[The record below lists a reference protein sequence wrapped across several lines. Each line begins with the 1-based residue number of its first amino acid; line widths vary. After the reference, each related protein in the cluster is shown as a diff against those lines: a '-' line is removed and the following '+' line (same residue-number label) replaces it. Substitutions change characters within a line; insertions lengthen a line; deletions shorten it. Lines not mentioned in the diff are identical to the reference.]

1 MKNKNVVKKITA
13 ILATACMMVGMLATT
28 AMAKPAT
35 EQTTGSLTI
44 QTDSQQQS
52 SLAGY
57 KFDLYKIASISVDS
71 STGNMT
77 YAVEAEYRS
86 ILTADA
92 LADQTA
98 VEKKLTDLSNA
109 VTGKTPIATQQ
120 IDESST
126 DTTVTISNLALGY
139 YLVKVTAPE
148 GAAATSDFLVSVP
161 STLPDGSDLNYNP
174 TVTLKTSKV
183 HVTKKGA
190 ILNGENETTNK
201 SGNVGDVIQYTI
213 EFPVPDTK
221 GFDEFTYTINDT
233 MSKGLSYVD
242 GSLKVSIDK
251 NKNGKFEVINSSNY
265 TLTGP
270 SSDATSGGTTLKV
283 DFNKNLFVDGNKTGN
298 KADYPAGASLKVV
311 YRAKITEDAIITST
325 VDKSAKLIYSNNPGN
340 VSSTGTID
348 TPEVEHYT
356 YHIQLTKTFDP
367 TPGDFSKVRF
377 TIDNVKLKAKT
388 NGAKGEYV
396 VDPNGTKN
404 LELSLNDDGKL
415 KIYGLA
421 EGTYYLTETKTADGY
436 NLLSN
441 KVKVVI
447 KATYNATTGK
457 LEGTASGSNTI
468 DTTTHFV
475 DTNVV
480 NKKGFT
486 LPSTGGQGMVA
497 LVAAG
502 ICLMTLMAALMA
514 LYMKKHRNA

>member
-1 MKNKNVVKKITA
+1 MKNKSVVKKITA

-28 AMAKPAT
+28 AMAKPA
-35 EQTTGSLTI
+35 ENKQGSLTI
-44 QTDSQQQS
+44 QTSSQQS

-57 KFDLYKIASISVDS
+57 QFDLYKIANISVND

-77 YAVEAEYRS
+77 YTWETGYEN
-86 ILTADA
+86 ILTADE
-92 LADQTA
+92 LADQAA
-98 VEKKLTDLSNA
+98 VQAKVAEISNKA
-109 VTGKTPIATQQ
+109 TGKPTATKQIAK
-120 IDESST
+120 DST
-126 DTTVTISNLALGY
+126 DITVTINNLNLGY

-161 STLPDGSDLNYNP
+161 STETDGSDLDYNP
-174 TVTLKTSKV
+174 TVTLKTSTVDATKTGKV
-183 HVTKKGA
+183 LV
-190 ILNGENETTNK
+190 NGKETDNR
-201 SGNVGDVIQYTI
+201 SGNVGDEIQYTI
-213 EFPVPDTK
+213 SFHVPDTT
-221 GFDEFTYTINDT
+221 GFDKFTYEINDT
-233 MSKGLSYVD
+233 MSKGLSYVN
-242 GSLKVSIDK
+242 GSLKVYIDK
-251 NKNGKFEVINSSNY
+251 NNDNNFAEINDSNY

-270 SSDATSGGTTLKV
+270 TLDAVSGGTKLEVK
-283 DFNKNLFVDGNKTGN
+283 FNTNLFVDGKKTGN
-298 KADYPAGASLKVV
+298 KAEYPAGAPLKVV
-311 YRAKITEDAIITST
+311 YRATITEDAIVAGK
-325 VDKSAKLIYSNNPGN
+325 VDNKAELVYSNNPGET
-340 VSSTGTID
+340 SSTGTIY

-396 VDPNGTKN
+396 VDPKGTVTNLSLDPNNGT
-404 LELSLNDDGKL
+404 L

-421 EGTYYLTETKTADGY
+421 EGEYYLTETATADGY

-447 KATYNATTGK
+447 KANYDSN
-457 LEGTASGSNTI
+457 GTLIDSDSNTVNVK
-468 DTTTHFV
+468 THFV
-475 DTNVV
+475 DTSVV

>member
-28 AMAKPAT
+28 AMAKPAA

-44 QTDSQQQS
+44 KTSTDQS
-52 SLAGY
+52 NLKDY
-57 KFDLYKIASISVDS
+57 EFDLYKVADITVDANGS
-71 STGNMT
+71 MT
-77 YAVEAEYRS
+77 YKATTEYES
-86 ILTADA
+86 ILRTID
-92 LADQTA
+92 LEDQTE
-98 VEKKLTDLSNA
+98 VEKNLTALSTVNNNN
-109 VTGKTPIATQQ
+109 VIRHVKGN
-120 IDESST
+120 ESQT
-126 DTTVTISNLALGY
+126 EITISGLVLGY

-148 GAAATSDFLVSVP
+148 GAAATKDFLVSVP
-161 STLPDGSDLNYNP
+161 STKTDGSNLDYNP
-174 TVTLKTSKV
+174 TVTLKTSTVDATKTGKV
-183 HVTKKGA
+183 LV
-190 ILNGENETTNK
+190 NGKETDNR
-201 SGNVGDVIQYTI
+201 SGNVGDEIQYTI
-213 EFPVPDTK
+213 SFHVPDTT

-242 GSLKVSIDK
+242 GSLKVYIDK
-251 NKNGKFEVINSSNY
+251 NKNGNFEEINSSNY
-265 TLTGP
+265 TLDGP
-270 SSDATSGGTTLKV
+270 TSDATSGGTTLKV
-283 DFNKNLFVDGNKTGN
+283 DFKKNLFVNGSKTGN
-298 KADYPAGASLKVV
+298 KAEYPAGAPLKVV
-311 YRAKITEDAIITST
+311 YRATITKDAIVTGT
-325 VDKSAKLIYSNNPGN
+325 VDNKAELVYSNNPGET
-340 VSSTGTID
+340 SSTGTIK

-367 TPGDFSKVRF
+367 TPGDFSKVKF

-388 NGAKGEYV
+388 SGVAGEYV
-396 VDPNGTKN
+396 VDPNGTAN
-404 LELSLNDDGKL
+404 LELSLNDQGIL

>member
-28 AMAKPAT
+28 AMAKPA
-35 EQTTGSLTI
+35 ENKQGSLTI

-57 KFDLYKIASISVDS
+57 QFDLYKIASISVDS
-71 STGNMT
+71 NTGYMT
-77 YAVEAEYRS
+77 YAMETEYAG
-86 ILTADA
+86 ILDADT

-98 VEKKLTDLSNA
+98 VEKKLTELSTA
-109 VTGKTPIATQQ
+109 ATRKIPTAIEQ

-126 DTTVTISNLALGY
+126 ATTVTISNLDLGY

-161 STLPDGSDLNYNP
+161 STLPNGSNLNYNP

-221 GFDEFTYTINDT
+221 GFDEFTYTINDM

-242 GSLKVSIDK
+242 GSLKVYIDK
-251 NKNGKFEVINSSNY
+251 NNNNNFAEINSSNY

-270 SSDATSGGTTLKV
+270 TSDATSGGTTLKA

-298 KADYPAGASLKVV
+298 KADYPAGAPLKVV
-311 YRAKITEDAIITST
+311 YRATITEDAIITST
-325 VDKSAKLIYSNNPGN
+325 VDNRAKLIYSNNPGE

-377 TIDNVKLKAKT
+377 TIDNVKLSEKT
-388 NGAKGEYV
+388 TGTPGEYV
-396 VDPNGTKN
+396 VNPNGTVT
-404 LELSLNDDGKL
+404 ELSLNPSNGTL

-421 EGTYYLTETKTADGY
+421 EGEYYLTETATADGY

-468 DTTTHFV
+468 DTNTHFV

>member
-77 YAVEAEYRS
+77 YVMEAEYRS

-201 SGNVGDVIQYTI
+201 SGNVGDVIQYSLYQIQKDLMSLHTQSTI
-213 EFPVPDTK
+213 
-221 GFDEFTYTINDT
+221 
-233 MSKGLSYVD
+233 
-242 GSLKVSIDK
+242 
-251 NKNGKFEVINSSNY
+251 
-265 TLTGP
+265 
-270 SSDATSGGTTLKV
+270 
-283 DFNKNLFVDGNKTGN
+283 
-298 KADYPAGASLKVV
+298 
-311 YRAKITEDAIITST
+311 R
-325 VDKSAKLIYSNNPGN
+325 
-340 VSSTGTID
+340 
-348 TPEVEHYT
+348 
-356 YHIQLTKTFDP
+356 
-367 TPGDFSKVRF
+367 
-377 TIDNVKLKAKT
+377 
-388 NGAKGEYV
+388 
-396 VDPNGTKN
+396 
-404 LELSLNDDGKL
+404 
-415 KIYGLA
+415 
-421 EGTYYLTETKTADGY
+421 
-436 NLLSN
+436 
-441 KVKVVI
+441 
-447 KATYNATTGK
+447 
-457 LEGTASGSNTI
+457 
-468 DTTTHFV
+468 
-475 DTNVV
+475 
-480 NKKGFT
+480 
-486 LPSTGGQGMVA
+486 
-497 LVAAG
+497 
-502 ICLMTLMAALMA
+502 
-514 LYMKKHRNA
+514 

>member
-28 AMAKPAT
+28 AMAKPA
-35 EQTTGSLTI
+35 ENKQGSLKIET
-44 QTDSQQQS
+44 SSQQS

-57 KFDLYKIASISVDS
+57 QFDLYKIANISVND
-71 STGNMT
+71 STGDMT
-77 YAVEAEYRS
+77 YTWEAGYEN
-86 ILTADA
+86 ILTVDE
-92 LADQTA
+92 LADQAA
-98 VEKKLTDLSNA
+98 VQAKVAEISNKA
-109 VTGKTPIATQQ
+109 TGKPTATKLIAK
-120 IDESST
+120 DST
-126 DTTVTISNLALGY
+126 VKNVTIDGLTLGY

-161 STLPDGSDLNYNP
+161 STKADGSDLNYNP
-174 TVTLKTSKV
+174 TVTLKTSTVDATKTGKV
-183 HVTKKGA
+183 LV
-190 ILNGENETTNK
+190 NGKETDNR
-201 SGNVGDVIQYTI
+201 SANVGDEIQYTI
-213 EFPVPDTK
+213 SFHVPDTT
-221 GFDEFTYTINDT
+221 GFADFTYTINDT
-233 MSKGLSYVD
+233 MSKGLKYVD
-242 GSLKVSIDK
+242 GSLEVLIDK
-251 NKNGKFEVINSSNY
+251 ANNGTFTKIGDGNY
-265 TLTGP
+265 TL
-270 SSDATSGGTTLKV
+270 SGTIPDSTTKKTNLSV
-283 DFNKNLFVDGNKTGN
+283 DFNKNLFVNGSKTGN
-298 KADYPAGASLKVV
+298 NAEYPAGAPLKVV
-311 YRAKITEDAIITST
+311 YRATITEDAIVAGK
-325 VDKSAKLIYSNNPGN
+325 VDNEAELVYSNNPGET
-340 VSSTGTID
+340 SSTGTID

-367 TPGDFSKVRF
+367 TPGDFSKVKF
-377 TIDNVKLKAKT
+377 TIDNVKLSEKAT
-388 NGAKGEYV
+388 GTPGEYV
-396 VDPNGTKN
+396 VNPNGTVT
-404 LELSLNDDGKL
+404 ELSLDPNKGTL

-421 EGTYYLTETKTADGY
+421 EGEYYLTETATADGY

>member
-13 ILATACMMVGMLATT
+13 ILATACMMVGMQATT
-28 AMAKPAT
+28 AMAKPA
-35 EQTTGSLTI
+35 ENKQGSLTI

-57 KFDLYKIASISVDS
+57 KFDLYKIASISVNS

-77 YAVEAEYRS
+77 YAMEAEYDG
-86 ILTADA
+86 ILDADT
-92 LADQTA
+92 LADQTI
-98 VEKKLTDLSNA
+98 VEGKVSELSNA
-109 VTGKTPIATQQ
+109 ATGKTPIATQQ

-126 DTTVTISNLALGY
+126 DTTVTINNLALGY

-183 HVTKKGA
+183 HATKKGA

-242 GSLKVSIDK
+242 GSLKVYIDK
-251 NKNGKFEVINSSNY
+251 NKNGNFEEINSSNY
-265 TLTGP
+265 TLDGP
-270 SSDATSGGTTLKV
+270 TSDATSGSTTLKV
-283 DFNKNLFVDGNKTGN
+283 DFKKNLFVNGSKTGN
-298 KADYPAGASLKVV
+298 KAEYPAGAPLKVV
-311 YRAKITEDAIITST
+311 YRATITKDAIVTGT
-325 VDKSAKLIYSNNPGN
+325 VDNKAELVYSNNPGET
-340 VSSTGTID
+340 SSTGTIK

-367 TPGDFSKVRF
+367 TPGDFSKVKF

-388 NGAKGEYV
+388 SGVAGEYV
-396 VDPNGTKN
+396 VDPNGTAN
-404 LELSLNDDGKL
+404 LELSLNDQGIL

-447 KATYNATTGK
+447 KATYDATTGE
-457 LEGTASGSNTI
+457 LTGSASDSNTI
-468 DTTTHFV
+468 DTKTHFV

>member
-325 VDKSAKLIYSNNPGN
+325 VDNSAKLIYSNNPGN
-340 VSSTGTID
+340 VS
-348 TPEVEHYT
+348 
-356 YHIQLTKTFDP
+356 
-367 TPGDFSKVRF
+367 
-377 TIDNVKLKAKT
+377 
-388 NGAKGEYV
+388 
-396 VDPNGTKN
+396 
-404 LELSLNDDGKL
+404 
-415 KIYGLA
+415 
-421 EGTYYLTETKTADGY
+421 
-436 NLLSN
+436 
-441 KVKVVI
+441 
-447 KATYNATTGK
+447 
-457 LEGTASGSNTI
+457 
-468 DTTTHFV
+468 
-475 DTNVV
+475 
-480 NKKGFT
+480 
-486 LPSTGGQGMVA
+486 
-497 LVAAG
+497 
-502 ICLMTLMAALMA
+502 
-514 LYMKKHRNA
+514 

>member
-1 MKNKNVVKKITA
+1 MKNKSVVKKITA

-28 AMAKPAT
+28 AMAKPA
-35 EQTTGSLTI
+35 ENKQGSLTI
-44 QTDSQQQS
+44 QTSSQQS

-57 KFDLYKIASISVDS
+57 QFDLYKIANISVND

-77 YAVEAEYRS
+77 YTWEAGYEN
-86 ILTADA
+86 ILTADE
-92 LADQTA
+92 LADQAAVQAKVAEISNKATGEPTA
-98 VEKKLTDLSNA
+98 TKQINESLTDTN
-109 VTGKTPIATQQ
+109 
-120 IDESST
+120 
-126 DTTVTISNLALGY
+126 VTISNLALGY

-221 GFDEFTYTINDT
+221 GFDKFTYTINDT

-251 NKNGKFEVINSSNY
+251 KNNGNFEVINSSNY

-270 SSDATSGGTTLKV
+270 NSDATSGGTTLKV

-311 YRAKITEDAIITST
+311 YRATITKDAIVKGT
-325 VDKSAKLIYSNNPGN
+325 VDNSAKLIYSNNPGN

-377 TIDNVKLKAKT
+377 TIDNVKLSEKT
-388 NGAKGEYV
+388 TGTGGEYV

-404 LELSLNDDGKL
+404 LELSLNDEGKL

-457 LEGTASGSNTI
+457 LEGTASGSNKI

>member
-28 AMAKPAT
+28 AMAKPA
-35 EQTTGSLTI
+35 ENKQGSLTI
-44 QTDSQQQS
+44 QTSSQQS

-57 KFDLYKIASISVDS
+57 QFDLYKIANISVDD

-77 YAVEAEYRS
+77 YTWESRYEN
-86 ILTADA
+86 ILTADE
-92 LADQTA
+92 LADQAA
-98 VEKKLTDLSNA
+98 VQAKVAEISSKA
-109 VTGKTPIATQQ
+109 TGKPTVTKQIAK
-120 IDESST
+120 DST
-126 DTTVTISNLALGY
+126 DITVTINNLNLGY

-161 STLPDGSDLNYNP
+161 STETDGSDLDYNP
-174 TVTLKTSKV
+174 TVTLKTSTVDATKTGKV
-183 HVTKKGA
+183 LV
-190 ILNGENETTNK
+190 NGKETDNR
-201 SGNVGDVIQYTI
+201 SGNVGDEIQYTI
-213 EFPVPDTK
+213 SFHVPDTT
-221 GFDEFTYTINDT
+221 GFDKFTYTINDT

-242 GSLKVSIDK
+242 GSLKVYIDQ
-251 NKNGKFEVINSSNY
+251 NKNGNFEEINSSNY
-265 TLTGP
+265 TLDAPT
-270 SSDATSGGTTLKV
+270 SDATSGGTTLEV
-283 DFNKNLFVDGNKTGN
+283 DFKKNLFVNGSKTGN
-298 KADYPAGASLKVV
+298 KAEYPAGAPLKVV
-311 YRAKITEDAIITST
+311 YCATITKDAIVTGT
-325 VDKSAKLIYSNNPGN
+325 VDNKAELVYSNNPGET
-340 VSSTGTID
+340 SSTGTIK

-367 TPGDFSKVRF
+367 TPGNFSKVKF

-388 NGAKGEYV
+388 SGVAGEYV
-396 VDPNGTKN
+396 VDPNGTAN
-404 LELSLNDDGKL
+404 LELSLNDQGIL

>member
-13 ILATACMMVGMLATT
+13 ILATTCMMVGMLATT

-35 EQTTGSLTI
+35 AGKTGSLTI
-44 QTDSQQQS
+44 QADSQQQS

-57 KFDLYKIASISVDS
+57 QFDLYKIAKIDVNSD
-71 STGNMT
+71 GLMT
-77 YAVEAEYRS
+77 YTAEAAYS
-86 ILTADA
+86 SVLSNINLD
-92 LADQTA
+92 DQTD
-98 VEKKLTDLSNA
+98 VEKKVTEISATTDGQSKAATEKVDDTSTLTEVKFSDL
-109 VTGKTPIATQQ
+109 T
-120 IDESST
+120 
-126 DTTVTISNLALGY
+126 LGY

-161 STLPDGSDLNYNP
+161 STLPDGSNLNYNP

-242 GSLKVSIDK
+242 GSLKVYIDK
-251 NKNGKFEVINSSNY
+251 NNNNNFAEINSSNY

-270 SSDATSGGTTLKV
+270 TSDATSGGTTLKV

-298 KADYPAGASLKVV
+298 KADYPAGAPLKVV
-311 YRAKITEDAIITST
+311 YRATITEDAIVTGT
-325 VDKSAKLIYSNNPGN
+325 VDNEAELVYSNNPGET
-340 VSSTGTID
+340 SSTGTID
-348 TPEVEHYT
+348 TPDVEHYT

-367 TPGDFSKVRF
+367 APGDFSKVRF
-377 TIDNVKLKAKT
+377 TIDNVKLSEKT
-388 NGAKGEYV
+388 KGTGGEYV
-396 VDPNGTKN
+396 VDPNGTAD
-404 LELSLNDDGKL
+404 LELSLNDQGIL

-421 EGTYYLTETKTADGY
+421 EGTYYLTETKTAAGY

-457 LEGTASGSNTI
+457 LDGYDSTVSNAI
-468 DTTTHFV
+468 NTTTHFV
-475 DTNVV
+475 ETSVV

-502 ICLMTLMAALMA
+502 ICLMTLMAALLA

>member
-77 YAVEAEYRS
+77 YVMEAEYGS
-86 ILTADA
+86 ILTEDA

-201 SGNVGDVIQYTI
+201 SGNVGDVIQYSLYQIQKDLMSLHTQSTI
-213 EFPVPDTK
+213 
-221 GFDEFTYTINDT
+221 
-233 MSKGLSYVD
+233 
-242 GSLKVSIDK
+242 
-251 NKNGKFEVINSSNY
+251 
-265 TLTGP
+265 
-270 SSDATSGGTTLKV
+270 
-283 DFNKNLFVDGNKTGN
+283 
-298 KADYPAGASLKVV
+298 
-311 YRAKITEDAIITST
+311 R
-325 VDKSAKLIYSNNPGN
+325 
-340 VSSTGTID
+340 
-348 TPEVEHYT
+348 
-356 YHIQLTKTFDP
+356 
-367 TPGDFSKVRF
+367 
-377 TIDNVKLKAKT
+377 
-388 NGAKGEYV
+388 
-396 VDPNGTKN
+396 
-404 LELSLNDDGKL
+404 
-415 KIYGLA
+415 
-421 EGTYYLTETKTADGY
+421 
-436 NLLSN
+436 
-441 KVKVVI
+441 
-447 KATYNATTGK
+447 
-457 LEGTASGSNTI
+457 
-468 DTTTHFV
+468 
-475 DTNVV
+475 
-480 NKKGFT
+480 
-486 LPSTGGQGMVA
+486 
-497 LVAAG
+497 
-502 ICLMTLMAALMA
+502 
-514 LYMKKHRNA
+514 

>member
-1 MKNKNVVKKITA
+1 MKNKSVVKKITA

-28 AMAKPAT
+28 AMAKPA
-35 EQTTGSLTI
+35 ENKQGSLTI

-71 STGNMT
+71 NTGYMT
-77 YAVEAEYRS
+77 YAMETEYAD
-86 ILTADA
+86 ILSADT

-98 VEKKLTDLSNA
+98 VESKVSELSNA
-109 VTGKTPIATQQ
+109 VTGKTPTASRQF
-120 IDESST
+120 DKDST
-126 DTTVTISNLALGY
+126 DKNVTISNLDLGY

-161 STLPDGSDLNYNP
+161 STETDGSDLDYNP

-190 ILNGENETTNK
+190 ILDGENETTNK

-221 GFDEFTYTINDT
+221 GFDEFTYTIKDT
-233 MSKGLSYVD
+233 MSKGLSYVN
-242 GSLKVSIDK
+242 GSLKVYIDK
-251 NKNGKFEVINSSNY
+251 NNDNNFAEINSSNY

-270 SSDATSGGTTLKV
+270 TSDVASGGTTLTV
-283 DFNKNLFVDGNKTGN
+283 DFAKNLFVDGSKTGN
-298 KADYPAGASLKVV
+298 STEYPAGAPLKVV
-311 YRAKITEDAIITST
+311 YRATITEDAIVKSA
-325 VDKSAKLIYSNNPGN
+325 VDNSAKLIYSNNPGE

-356 YHIQLTKTFDP
+356 YHIQLTKTFEP
-367 TPGDFSKVRF
+367 TAGDFSKVKF
-377 TIDNVKLKAKT
+377 TIENVKLKAKT
-388 NGAKGEYV
+388 SGAAGEYV
-396 VDPNGTKN
+396 VDPSGTDN
-404 LELSLNDDGKL
+404 LELSLNDQGKL

-468 DTTTHFV
+468 NTNTHFV

>member
-1 MKNKNVVKKITA
+1 MKNKSVVKKITA

-28 AMAKPAT
+28 AMAKPA
-35 EQTTGSLTI
+35 ENKQGSLTI
-44 QTDSQQQS
+44 QTSSQQS

-57 KFDLYKIASISVDS
+57 QFDLYKIANISVND

-77 YAVEAEYRS
+77 YTWEAGYEN
-86 ILTADA
+86 ILTADE
-92 LADQTA
+92 LADQAAVQAKVAEISNKATGEPTA
-98 VEKKLTDLSNA
+98 TKQINESLTDTN
-109 VTGKTPIATQQ
+109 
-120 IDESST
+120 
-126 DTTVTISNLALGY
+126 VTISNLALGY

-251 NKNGKFEVINSSNY
+251 KNNGNFEVINSSNY

-270 SSDATSGGTTLKV
+270 NSDATSGGTTLKV

-311 YRAKITEDAIITST
+311 YRATITKDAIVKGT
-325 VDKSAKLIYSNNPGN
+325 VDNSAKLIYSNNPGN

-377 TIDNVKLKAKT
+377 TIDNVKLSEKT
-388 NGAKGEYV
+388 TGTGGEYV

-404 LELSLNDDGKL
+404 LELSLNDEGKL

-457 LEGTASGSNTI
+457 LEGTASGSNKI

>member
-28 AMAKPAT
+28 AMAKPA
-35 EQTTGSLTI
+35 ENKQGSLTI
-44 QTDSQQQS
+44 QTSSQQS

-57 KFDLYKIASISVDS
+57 QFDLYKIANISVDD

-77 YAVEAEYRS
+77 YTWEAGYEN
-86 ILTADA
+86 ILTADE
-92 LADQTA
+92 LADQAA
-98 VEKKLTDLSNA
+98 VQAKVAEISNKA
-109 VTGKTPIATQQ
+109 TGKPTVTKQIAK
-120 IDESST
+120 DST
-126 DTTVTISNLALGY
+126 DITVTINNLNLGY

-265 TLTGP
+265 RLTGP

-311 YRAKITEDAIITST
+311 YRATITEDAIITST
-325 VDKSAKLIYSNNPGN
+325 VDNSAKLIYSNNPGN

-377 TIDNVKLKAKT
+377 TIDNVKLSEKT
-388 NGAKGEYV
+388 TGTGGEYV

-415 KIYGLA
+415 KIHGLA

-457 LEGTASGSNTI
+457 LEGTALGSNTI

>member
-1 MKNKNVVKKITA
+1 MKNKSVVKKITA

-28 AMAKPAT
+28 AMAKPA
-35 EQTTGSLTI
+35 ENKQGNLTI

-57 KFDLYKIASISVDS
+57 QFDLYKIASISVDS
-71 STGNMT
+71 NTGYMT
-77 YAVEAEYRS
+77 YAMETEYAS
-86 ILTADA
+86 ILDADT

-98 VEKKLTDLSNA
+98 VEGKVSDLSNA
-109 VTGKTPIATQQ
+109 VTGKTPT
-120 IDESST
+120 ESRQFDKNST
-126 DTTVTISNLALGY
+126 DKNVTISNLALGY

-161 STLPDGSDLNYNP
+161 STLPNGSDLNYNP

-201 SGNVGDVIQYTI
+201 SGNIGDVIQYTI

-221 GFDEFTYTINDT
+221 GFDKFTYTIKDT

-242 GSLKVSIDK
+242 GSLKVYIDK
-251 NKNGKFEVINSSNY
+251 NNNNNFAEINSSNY

-270 SSDATSGGTTLKV
+270 TPDTTSGGTKLEVK
-283 DFNKNLFVDGNKTGN
+283 FNTNLFVDGNKTGN
-298 KADYPAGASLKVV
+298 KAEYPAGAPLKVV
-311 YRAKITEDAIITST
+311 YRATITKDAIVTST
-325 VDKSAKLIYSNNPGN
+325 VDNSAELVYSNNPGDA
-340 VSSTGTID
+340 SSTGTID

-356 YHIQLTKTFDP
+356 YHIQLTKTFSDN
-367 TPGDFSKVRF
+367 TTNFS
-377 TIDNVKLKAKT
+377 NVKFKMDGVSLSQKS
-388 NGAKGEYV
+388 GGVKGEYV
-396 VDPNGTKN
+396 VDPNGKKD
-404 LELSLNDDGKL
+404 LELSLDDQGIL

-421 EGTYYLTETKTADGY
+421 EGTYYLTETKTAEGY

-447 KATYNATTGK
+447 KATYNATTEK
-457 LEGTASGSNTI
+457 LEGTASGSNEI
-468 DTTTHFV
+468 DITTHFV
-475 DTNVV
+475 KTNVV

>member
-98 VEKKLTDLSNA
+98 VEEKLTKLSTEA
-109 VTGKTPIATQQ
+109 TGKTPIATQK

-126 DTTVTISNLALGY
+126 DTTVTINNLALGY

-161 STLPDGSDLNYNP
+161 STLSDGSDLKYNP

-190 ILNGENETTNK
+190 ILKGENETTNK

-251 NKNGKFEVINSSNY
+251 NGKFEVINSSNY

-283 DFNKNLFVDGNKTGN
+283 DFDKNLFVDGNKTGN

-311 YRAKITEDAIITST
+311 YRATITKDAIITST
-325 VDKSAKLIYSNNPGN
+325 VDNSAKLIYSNNPGN

-377 TIDNVKLKAKT
+377 TIDNVKLSEKT
-388 NGAKGEYV
+388 TSTGGEYV

-404 LELSLNDDGKL
+404 LELSLNNQGIL

-468 DTTTHFV
+468 NINTHFV

>member
-28 AMAKPAT
+28 AMAKPA
-35 EQTTGSLTI
+35 ENQQGSLTI
-44 QTDSQQQS
+44 QTSSQQS

-57 KFDLYKIASISVDS
+57 QFDLYKIANISVNN

-77 YAVEAEYRS
+77 YTWEVGYEN
-86 ILTADA
+86 ILTADE
-92 LADQTA
+92 LADQAA
-98 VEKKLTDLSNA
+98 VQAKVAEISSKA
-109 VTGKTPIATQQ
+109 TGKPTATKQIAK
-120 IDESST
+120 DST
-126 DTTVTISNLALGY
+126 DITVTINNLNLGY

-161 STLPDGSDLNYNP
+161 STETDGSDLDYNP
-174 TVTLKTSKV
+174 TVTLKTSTVDATKTGKV
-183 HVTKKGA
+183 LV
-190 ILNGENETTNK
+190 NGKETDNR
-201 SGNVGDVIQYTI
+201 SGNVGDEIQYTI
-213 EFPVPDTK
+213 SFHVPDTT
-221 GFDEFTYTINDT
+221 GFDEFTYEINDT
-233 MSKGLSYVD
+233 MSKGLSYVN
-242 GSLKVSIDK
+242 GSLKVYIDK
-251 NKNGKFEVINSSNY
+251 NNDNNFAEINDSNY

-270 SSDATSGGTTLKV
+270 TLEAVSGGTKLKV
-283 DFNKNLFVDGNKTGN
+283 KFNTNLFVDGKKTGN
-298 KADYPAGASLKVV
+298 KAEYPAGAPLKVV
-311 YRAKITEDAIITST
+311 YRATITEDAIVAGK
-325 VDKSAKLIYSNNPGN
+325 VDNKAELVYSNNPGET
-340 VSSTGTID
+340 SSTGTIY

-388 NGAKGEYV
+388 NGAKREYV
-396 VDPNGTKN
+396 VDPNGTVT
-404 LELSLNDDGKL
+404 ELSLDPDKGTL

-421 EGTYYLTETKTADGY
+421 EGEYYLTETATADGY

>member
-28 AMAKPAT
+28 AMAKPA
-35 EQTTGSLTI
+35 ENKQGSLTI
-44 QTDSQQQS
+44 QTSSPQS

-57 KFDLYKIASISVDS
+57 QFDLYKIANISVDD

-77 YAVEAEYRS
+77 YTWEAGYDN
-86 ILTADA
+86 ILTADE
-92 LADQTA
+92 LADQAA
-98 VEKKLTDLSNA
+98 VQAKVAEISNKA
-109 VTGKTPIATQQ
+109 TGKPTVTKQIAK
-120 IDESST
+120 DST
-126 DTTVTISNLALGY
+126 DITVTINYLNLGY

-161 STLPDGSDLNYNP
+161 STETDGSDLDYNP
-174 TVTLKTSKV
+174 TVTLKTSTVDATKTGKV
-183 HVTKKGA
+183 LV
-190 ILNGENETTNK
+190 NGKETDNR
-201 SGNVGDVIQYTI
+201 SGNVGDEIQYTI
-213 EFPVPDTK
+213 SFHVPDTT

-242 GSLKVSIDK
+242 GSLKVYIDK
-251 NKNGKFEVINSSNY
+251 NKNGNFEEINSSNY
-265 TLTGP
+265 TLDVPT
-270 SSDATSGGTTLKV
+270 SDATSGGTTLKV
-283 DFNKNLFVDGNKTGN
+283 DFKKNLFVNGSKTGN
-298 KADYPAGASLKVV
+298 KAEYPAGAPLKVV
-311 YRAKITEDAIITST
+311 YRATITKDAIVTGT
-325 VDKSAKLIYSNNPGN
+325 VDNKAELVYSNNPGET
-340 VSSTGTID
+340 SSTGTIK

-367 TPGDFSKVRF
+367 TPGDFSKVKF

-388 NGAKGEYV
+388 SGVAGEYV
-396 VDPNGTKN
+396 VDPNGTAN
-404 LELSLNDDGKL
+404 LELSLNDQGIL

-475 DTNVV
+475 DTKVV